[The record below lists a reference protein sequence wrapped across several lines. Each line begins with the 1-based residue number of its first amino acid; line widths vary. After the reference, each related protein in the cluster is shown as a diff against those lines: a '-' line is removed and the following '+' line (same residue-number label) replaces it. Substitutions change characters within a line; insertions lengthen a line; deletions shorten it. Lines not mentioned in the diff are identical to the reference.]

1 MPQDKPTIFISI
13 SIGWAVRNFF
23 QTGIIG
29 ALKDRYRIVVF
40 TTRAIQ
46 EALIRQGYGEGIEF
60 QVMEQTKEP
69 RRWRLFRQFKKKI
82 YMESRRCSTEEIEEK
97 YKPRPLYQRIGG
109 RAVRLLIRCVRA
121 TTLLNAVESLDFRIN
136 RDAEM
141 AAVFG
146 RIRPLFFFATHASS
160 IFEERLL
167 RSAVRAGV
175 PVTFMVLSWDHL
187 SSKVVLSRRF
197 DRIFVWNKI
206 TKRELLE
213 TYPNYR
219 EDQIRVV
226 GAPQFDVYTEKPR
239 LSYAQ
244 WCENWGL
251 DKARRTLLFTTAPH
265 LRHEQQH
272 VIIERLLQGIV
283 EGRNLP
289 SDLQI
294 FIKCHPFD
302 TTPEYDSFVEKYP
315 VAVYRPAANLSE
327 PQDNW
332 IPSPDEMII
341 TRDSLY
347 YCSVNLNI
355 FSTITL
361 EAAFLDR
368 PIIHIAFDPD
378 PPKNR
383 IPCREYYNFAH
394 FKRVVDLDG
403 ALMVESFEE
412 LFGAVNSYLC
422 DPDIKKEGRAMIVKT
437 FFDIQKRSS
446 SARVIQEL
454 LNHPDKS
461 EGSLGARACPSP

>member
-1 MPQDKPTIFISI
+1 MPQEKPTIFISI

-23 QTGIIG
+23 QTGIID
-29 ALKDRYRIVVF
+29 ALKDHYRIVVF
-40 TTRAIQ
+40 TTNTIH
-46 EALIRQGYGEGIEF
+46 EALIRQGYGEGIDF
-60 QVMEQTKEP
+60 QIMEQTKEP

-82 YMESRRCSTEEIEEK
+82 YMESRRCSTEEIWEK
-97 YKPRPLYQRIGG
+97 YTPRPLYQRIGG
-109 RAVRLLIRCVRA
+109 RAVRLLTRCVRA

-141 AAVFG
+141 TAIFD
-146 RIRPLFFFATHASS
+146 RIRPVFFFATHASS
-160 IFEERLL
+160 FFEERLF
-167 RSAVRAGV
+167 RSAVQAGV
-175 PVTFMVLSWDHL
+175 PVYFMVLSWDHL
-187 SSKVVLSRRF
+187 SSKIVLSRRF
-197 DRIFVWNKI
+197 DRIFVWNRI
-206 TKRELLE
+206 TKRELLT
-213 TYPNYR
+213 TYPTYR

-226 GAPQFDVYTEKPR
+226 GAPQFDIYTERPQ
-239 LSYAQ
+239 LSYAE
-244 WCENWGL
+244 WCKNWGL

-272 VIIERLLQGIV
+272 VIIERLLREIV
-283 EGRNLP
+283 EGQNLP

-302 TTPEYDSFVEKYP
+302 TTPEYDGFIGKYP
-315 VAVYRPAANLSE
+315 VAVYRPAAKLNN
-327 PQDNW
+327 PQKKW

-347 YCSVNLNI
+347 YCSMNLNI

-412 LFGAVNSYLC
+412 LFEAVNSYLRN
-422 DPDIKKEGRAMIVKT
+422 PEIKKEGRAMLVKT
-437 FFDIQKRSS
+437 FFDIQKSSS

-454 LNHPDKS
+454 VKSSDKS
-461 EGSLGARACPSP
+461 NRPSGA